1 MALATQAR
9 RRVLSSADEL
19 AGHLRECLKFGE
31 NSPENV
37 TGRFH
42 ELACDYLSTVSDPQF
57 FLNKGNIETLWEKF
71 GLHAFQD
78 TVNSFSDRNQ
88 ESEEPFF
95 SVPRAPTSSLSVSGP
110 LSPQAPPAKRSR
122 QSTASSVAPG
132 SLRDSGMASQPSM
145 VPRLELSQAGSS
157 ISAGGGRISRS
168 ISRGSTS
175 SRGSL
180 RPIPSSSRAD
190 PGQEDRKRK
199 RTSGK

>member
-9 RRVLSSADEL
+9 RRVLLSAERL
-19 AGHLRECLKFGE
+19 AGHLREYLRFEEDG
-31 NSPENV
+31 PENV

-57 FLNKGNIETLWEKF
+57 FLNKRNIETLWEKF
-71 GLHAFQD
+71 GLHAFQE
-78 TVNSFSDRNQ
+78 TINSFSDSKQ
-88 ESEEPFF
+88 GSEEPFF
-95 SVPRAPTSSLSVSGP
+95 SVPRAPTFPTSNLSISGP

-132 SLRDSGMASQPSM
+132 SGTFPSLDPSLIAST
-145 VPRLELSQAGSS
+145 SS
-157 ISAGGGRISRS
+157 VSAGGGRISRS
-168 ISRGSTS
+168 LSRGSMS

-180 RPIPSSSRAD
+180 RPAASSSRA
-190 PGQEDRKRK
+190 GLSQEDRKRK